1 MTRHRQVFSEILFFF
16 LFFKVRIIKAA
27 GGFPCALLLHGVLF
41 VLFVLFV
48 MVLTG
53 HAYRPAAS

>member
-1 MTRHRQVFSEILFFF
+1 MTRHRQVFSEILFFS
-16 LFFKVRIIKAA
+16 LFFKVRIIKAT

-41 VLFVLFV
+41 VLVV